1 MKFAHLA
8 DCHVG
13 GWKEPELKNLGL
25 QYFENAI
32 DTCIKNNVAFVII
45 SGDLF
50 NTAIPEI
57 QTIKETARI
66 LHKLKDHDISCY
78 IIAGSHD
85 YSPSGKTMLDVLE
98 ESGLVKNVM
107 KFNNNQL
114 KFTQDKTGTKF
125 TGIYGR
131 RGGLEV
137 LDYDKLNKEPLEKE
151 EGFKIFLFHTAL
163 EEFKPESLNAI
174 DIQSYRSLPKNFNYY
189 AGGHVHYIFQKQ
201 VPDYGLIT
209 YPGPIFP
216 NSFKELEELKGGGFY
231 IVDEKLNFEHIKIR
245 LKEVVSLQIDV
256 TDLTPDQAKDK
267 ILKEL
272 TQDLKDKI
280 VTLRIFGKL
289 KSGKPSEIGI
299 KQLIEKIECFS
310 LIKNTSKLIS
320 EEFEEQE
327 TLPTEIVNIEQVIIQ
342 QNSGKLLVLT
352 KDKEEEL
359 TQKLILNLDKEKLEG
374 EKNADY
380 ENRIIKDSLEI
391 LK

>member
-1 MKFAHLA
+1 M
-8 DCHVG
+8 
-13 GWKEPELKNLGL
+13 
-25 QYFENAI
+25 
-32 DTCIKNNVAFVII
+32 
-45 SGDLF
+45 
-50 NTAIPEI
+50 
-57 QTIKETARI
+57 
-66 LHKLKDHDISCY
+66 
-78 IIAGSHD
+78 
-85 YSPSGKTMLDVLE
+85 
-98 ESGLVKNVM
+98 
-107 KFNNNQL
+107 
-114 KFTQDKTGTKF
+114 
-125 TGIYGR
+125 
-131 RGGLEV
+131 
-137 LDYDKLNKEPLEKE
+137 
-151 EGFKIFLFHTAL
+151 
-163 EEFKPESLNAI
+163 
-174 DIQSYRSLPKNFNYY
+174 
-189 AGGHVHYIFQKQ
+189 
-201 VPDYGLIT
+201 
-209 YPGPIFP
+209 
-216 NSFKELEELKGGGFY
+216 
-231 IVDEKLNFEHIKIR
+231 
-245 LKEVVSLQIDV
+245 
-256 TDLTPDQAKDK
+256 TPDQAKDK